1 MIQSGCRL
9 QLQLSLI
16 TGNWVSFLANH
27 PNKQLIEF
35 FITGISQGFR
45 IGYNTGQSSL
55 KSASRNLPCASHHPE
70 IVDQYLAEECA
81 QHRVGGPYNS
91 TLAPD
96 VHVSRFGVIPKN
108 HQPNKWRLIV
118 DLSHPV
124 GHSINDGIPK
134 SLCSLSY
141 ITVDQAIGHIQKMG
155 RGTLLAKIDIKHA
168 FRLLPVHPADRHLL
182 AMQWKNQIFIDTCL
196 PFGLRSAPKLF
207 NTLADLL
214 SWILQTQGIT
224 PVLHYLDDFLLMGP
238 PQSSICYKNLEV
250 VKDVCAQL
258 GIPLALEKVEGPS
271 ESLPFLG
278 ITLDT
283 QSMEARLPADKLKRI
298 VTLVSS
304 WLTRK
309 KATKREILS
318 LVGLLQ
324 HATKVVKP
332 GRTFITRMYATA
344 AKVKKLSYYTRLT
357 KEFRSDL
364 QWWHMFLTKWN
375 GISFLRTPYITCPQD
390 HQIQTNAS
398 GSWGCGAHF
407 NGRWLQHPW
416 SSEWAPVNI
425 MAKEM
430 VPIVLSCA
438 VWGKLLSRQRVE
450 FRCDNRSLVDA
461 ITKGS
466 SKEDMV
472 MHLLRSLWFFTAVFD
487 IEITV
492 SHIPGVQNTAADL
505 LSRNQLE
512 RFLVMN
518 PLAPQKPTPI
528 RPSLALLISPTQP
541 DWTSASFQHNL
552 LEVLQTDLN

>member
-1 MIQSGCRL
+1 MSYEDWIPQWISNLTAADDTIRVPP
-9 QLQLSLI
+9 SATAITTPLI

-45 IGYNTGQSSL
+45 IGYNSGQSSL

-81 QHRVGGPYNS
+81 QHRVAGPYNS
-91 TLAPD
+91 TLVPD

-108 HQPNKWRLIV
+108 HQPNKWRFIV

-196 PFGLRSAPKLF
+196 PFGLRSALKLF

-224 PVLHYLDDFLLMGP
+224 PVLHYLDDFLLMDP

-271 ESLPFLG
+271 ESLPFW
-278 ITLDT
+278 
-283 QSMEARLPADKLKRI
+283 E
-298 VTLVSS
+298 
-304 WLTRK
+304 
-309 KATKREILS
+309 
-318 LVGLLQ
+318 
-324 HATKVVKP
+324 
-332 GRTFITRMYATA
+332 
-344 AKVKKLSYYTRLT
+344 
-357 KEFRSDL
+357 
-364 QWWHMFLTKWN
+364 
-375 GISFLRTPYITCPQD
+375 
-390 HQIQTNAS
+390 
-398 GSWGCGAHF
+398 
-407 NGRWLQHPW
+407 
-416 SSEWAPVNI
+416 
-425 MAKEM
+425 
-430 VPIVLSCA
+430 
-438 VWGKLLSRQRVE
+438 
-450 FRCDNRSLVDA
+450 
-461 ITKGS
+461 
-466 SKEDMV
+466 
-472 MHLLRSLWFFTAVFD
+472 
-487 IEITV
+487 
-492 SHIPGVQNTAADL
+492 
-505 LSRNQLE
+505 
-512 RFLVMN
+512 
-518 PLAPQKPTPI
+518 
-528 RPSLALLISPTQP
+528 
-541 DWTSASFQHNL
+541 
-552 LEVLQTDLN
+552 